1 MVKFGSNRGGNRGVL
16 VRGGNRQQ
24 GGFKRGGRPNFR
36 RRDDGDNDQPRRQR
50 FGDGGNRRGGPR
62 RGGRRGGNKGPRDHT
77 ALDEDMLQYWDKAGN
92 KVKREEDKVLK
103 QAKLDRELEEYKLNA
118 GSGAANDQKA

>member
-1 MVKFGSNRGGNRGVL
+1 
-16 VRGGNRQQ
+16 
-24 GGFKRGGRPNFR
+24 
-36 RRDDGDNDQPRRQR
+36 
-50 FGDGGNRRGGPR
+50 
-62 RGGRRGGNKGPRDHT
+62 
-77 ALDEDMLQYWDKAGN
+77 MLQYWDKAGN